1 MSEEVV
7 QEKSEIDALKEEER
21 IKVAKKELV
30 RKSFEADHE
39 EKKAVVEKARGMTLE
54 ELQQEVLR
62 QQEENKKLHKK
73 FEETQSYIRNR
84 ERESVK
90 DFISNQSDRYPTI
103 LETGFEDLVIEQ
115 MEKQG
120 ISISKAADLVE
131 DKLYEIESKKM
142 QRLMQN
148 KKYRGEPQ
156 ESTRSYQEFSKDI
169 PKYMSP
175 QKQQV
180 EHFKKD
186 ERTSYQMKE
195 DFFNNLK
202 RGHNS

>member
-142 QRLMQN
+142 QRLLQS
-148 KKYRGEPQ
+148 KKYKGESQ
-156 ESTRSYQEFSKDI
+156 ETPRSNQEFLRDV
-169 PKYMSP
+169 PKFMGP

-202 RGHNS
+202 RGGNS